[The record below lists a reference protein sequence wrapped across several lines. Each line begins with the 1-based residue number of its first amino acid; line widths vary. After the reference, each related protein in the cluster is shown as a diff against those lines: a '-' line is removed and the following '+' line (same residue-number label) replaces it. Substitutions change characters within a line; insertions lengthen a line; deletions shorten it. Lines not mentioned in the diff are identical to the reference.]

1 MMRFENEGRLLIQPA
16 FVILVSFLEKY
27 YRVMVVSSE
36 REFGDIHPFLW
47 LLGSRIFTQPK

>member
-16 FVILVSFLEKY
+16 FVILVGFLEKC

-36 REFGDIHPFLW
+36 REFGDIHPFL
-47 LLGSRIFTQPK
+47 